1 MRISAPQENMSN
13 NTNII
18 YRLVAVLLIVVGL
31 LSIIVAWDL
40 LLVTNSH
47 SISVLAMEI
56 GGVVACLAGYL
67 LWRRT
72 KTPGKDMAA
81 ED

>member
-1 MRISAPQENMSN
+1 MSN
-13 NTNII
+13 NTNTI
-18 YRLVAVLLIVVGL
+18 YRLVAVLLVIIGL

-56 GGVVACLAGYL
+56 GGVVVCLGGYF
-67 LWRRT
+67 LWRRI
-72 KTPGKDMAA
+72 KTPGKDMSA

>member
-1 MRISAPQENMSN
+1 MSK

-18 YRLVAVLLIVVGL
+18 YRLVAVALIIIGL
-31 LSIIVAWDL
+31 LSVIVAWDL

-56 GGVVACLAGYL
+56 GGVVICLGGYF
-67 LWRRT
+67 LWKRA
-72 KTPGKDMAA
+72 KKPGKDTAA
-81 ED
+81 SEDKTIPTIR